1 METMKEPE
9 FDINGYPTEATLEA
23 IEKWDSRDLEGLLRF
38 IASAW
43 HWPEYAKTNALGF
56 WVFATGGW
64 SGNES
69 LLTAL
74 KSSMAWKLSL
84 AWDNLSLPGGLLIL
98 ATTKE
103 ARHFLNNIFFRYI
116 TEQAWKIVEE
126 G

>member
-56 WVFATGGW
+56 WVFTTGGW
-64 SGNES
+64 SGNEN
-69 LLTAL
+69 LLDAL
-74 KSSMAWKLSL
+74 RHNPMWQLGLVWNNIYLS
-84 AWDNLSLPGGLLIL
+84 GGLQIL
-98 ATTKE
+98 ATSAE
-103 ARHFLNNIFFRYI
+103 AKHIMDDKFFDYI
-116 TEQAWKIVEE
+116 TTQAWGIVE
-126 G
+126 